1 MKGLKWARDNET
13 ARDKNRK
20 KVLELMF
27 QRKSIQVSIRQ
38 LMIPA
43 FDPDKCEAIWFDS
56 KHKNG
61 QNIKVVD

>member
-43 FDPDKCEAIWFDS
+43 FDPDMSEAIWFDS
-56 KHKNG
+56 
-61 QNIKVVD
+61 